1 MQIAAAAL
9 GSIPSQHQEVRWS
22 GYVPL
27 NASRCRA
34 PRPDDPPPLARPPRV
49 GILGGSVSYGRME
62 YGEDCSYS
70 EILWRALNAT
80 VFNFA
85 MPATGAA
92 QASLCM
98 GSWLPTEPPVD
109 VLVLEFAINDA
120 LGLHSGVGSGQKSTT
135 ALQGAP
141 KIDHL
146 SSMERILRHALLHW
160 PRTTVVI
167 LHVCPPGR
175 AGLSCEQID
184 APVLEL
190 YQAYG
195 VHLVSLMQDVAPATA
210 KRIYFTNVVHPNGEG
225 HAAIA
230 QLLRMTIAEAAG
242 PARQPAAELP
252 RPRWDNATE
261 SDGAWRCRSCL
272 DKPCSALPP
281 TTADGFSIG
290 ARHGLLSELYWFA
303 TRQGAAAAWVLGAG
317 TRHVVLGF
325 TCSYAHMGAAAVA
338 IVPVGEVPRARD
350 EQHVELLWEH
360 RSSQH
365 CLVALGR
372 VPPGPHAL
380 HIRVTSNR
388 TDAAPATASRALRE
402 HAANQVQ
409 LFGVFEQVDSGID
422 VLL

>member
-1 MQIAAAAL
+1 MQIAAAAF

-27 NASRCRA
+27 NASRCRT

-120 LGLHSGVGSGQKSTT
+120 LGLHSGVG
-135 ALQGAP
+135 
-141 KIDHL
+141 
-146 SSMERILRHALLHW
+146 R
-160 PRTTVVI
+160 
-167 LHVCPPGR
+167 
-175 AGLSCEQID
+175 
-184 APVLEL
+184 
-190 YQAYG
+190 
-195 VHLVSLMQDVAPATA
+195 
-210 KRIYFTNVVHPNGEG
+210 
-225 HAAIA
+225 
-230 QLLRMTIAEAAG
+230 
-242 PARQPAAELP
+242 
-252 RPRWDNATE
+252 
-261 SDGAWRCRSCL
+261 
-272 DKPCSALPP
+272 
-281 TTADGFSIG
+281 
-290 ARHGLLSELYWFA
+290 
-303 TRQGAAAAWVLGAG
+303 
-317 TRHVVLGF
+317 
-325 TCSYAHMGAAAVA
+325 
-338 IVPVGEVPRARD
+338 PRARD

-388 TDAAPATASRALRE
+388 TDAAPVTASRALRE

-409 LFGVFEQVDSGID
+409 LCGVFEQVDSGID